1 MATWK
6 RRDRSLAQEDRAL
19 EVRWPAFLHV
29 SLSRRLSLSLAP
41 SHPLH
46 PQEEVRRLEREQT
59 ELQQLFAEE
68 KR

>member
-6 RRDRSLAQEDRAL
+6 RRDRSLEQEERAL
-19 EVRWPAFLHV
+19 EVRRSALFHV
-29 SLSRRLSLSLAP
+29 PFSRRLLLAP
-41 SHPLH
+41 VHPSMH